1 MYRVR
6 SSGRRRK
13 GRKGDD
19 VYKRDASRTEQRG
32 EDERS
37 MDATVIDF
45 VQDTVFT
52 VQRLITDIWQ
62 PTSTL
67 IIRS

>member
-1 MYRVR
+1 MTCIKETRRVQ
-6 SSGRRRK
+6 
-13 GRKGDD
+13 
-19 VYKRDASRTEQRG
+19 SR

>member
-1 MYRVR
+1 
-6 SSGRRRK
+6 
-13 GRKGDD
+13 
-19 VYKRDASRTEQRG
+19 
-32 EDERS
+32 

-52 VQRLITDIWQ
+52 VHRLITDIWQ